1 MDRPL
6 IRAAST
12 IDWDAFER
20 EFGPLYHE
28 SQGRPGLPIRLMVGL
43 TYLDRMYDLSDEAV
57 VERWLDNP
65 YRQHVCGFEHFQHDF
80 PLNPGSL
87 VRWRKHRAAIEPVIG
102 HLKSD
107 HRMLRNMLKGKEGD
121 NINAMLAG
129 CGFNL
134 RKLVRILLRPL
145 WKSLFQLFSQQ
156 KATICLRLDEHP
168 LIRTA

>member
-65 YRQHVCGFEHFQHDF
+65 YRQYVCGFEHFQHDF
-80 PLNPGSL
+80 PLDPAAWCVGENIGPLSN
-87 VRWRKHRAAIEPVIG
+87 RW
-102 HLKSD
+102 
-107 HRMLRNMLKGKEGD
+107 
-121 NINAMLAG
+121 
-129 CGFNL
+129 
-134 RKLVRILLRPL
+134 
-145 WKSLFQLFSQQ
+145 
-156 KATICLRLDEHP
+156 LD
-168 LIRTA
+168 I